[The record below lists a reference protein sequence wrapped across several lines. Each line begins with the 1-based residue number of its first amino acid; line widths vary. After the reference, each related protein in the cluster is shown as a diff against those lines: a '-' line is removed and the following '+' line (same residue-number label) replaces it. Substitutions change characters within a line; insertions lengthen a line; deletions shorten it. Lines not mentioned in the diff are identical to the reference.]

1 MSQESEIRHHGLDAL
16 RGIADSSYWIYL
28 VHLPIV
34 TFITFAMFQINVF
47 AEIKFILAI
56 FLTSII
62 CLATYKL
69 FVRSTIMGLL
79 LNGKTYPFRN

>member
-1 MSQESEIRHHGLDAL
+1 MNKEVNTRYHGLDAL
-16 RGIADSSYWIYL
+16 KGI
-28 VHLPIV
+28 
-34 TFITFAMFQINVF
+34 AMFQIKVF

-79 LNGKTYPFRN
+79 LNRKTYLFRN